1 MVKYKLTY
9 FNLRGRAEIP
19 RLIFAVAGQEFED
32 VRINGKTD
40 WPSLKSSKFY
50 VGIKIYDKHKQY
62 KNMRGQVTS
71 L

>member
-32 VRINGKTD
+32 VRIDGKTD

-50 VGIKIYDKHKQY
+50 VGIKIYDK
-62 KNMRGQVTS
+62 
-71 L
+71 